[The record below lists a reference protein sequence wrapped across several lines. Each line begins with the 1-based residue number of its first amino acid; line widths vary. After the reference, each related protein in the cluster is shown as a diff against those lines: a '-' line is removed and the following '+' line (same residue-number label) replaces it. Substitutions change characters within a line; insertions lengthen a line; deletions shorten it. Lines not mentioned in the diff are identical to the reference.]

1 MQNNILNQKK
11 EKGLEL
17 APIINKYLS
26 LWRWFFLGTFI
37 SMIIAIMYLR
47 YTTPQY
53 KASATILVKDEK
65 KGGMLSELS
74 AFSEL
79 GLGGV
84 KSNIDNE
91 IEILKSRSLIENTVK
106 RLNLNVS
113 LLMIGRIN
121 NGEIYKTPPIKVN
134 FYNKTVR
141 FYNSVTSFSFTEL
154 DSNTFKIDNT
164 LNKNNVFCYG
174 DLIKT
179 KVGDLIIKKSK
190 GYVLKESEKKLSI
203 FISPINKVVNSFR
216 SRLEV
221 MPLSKTSSIV
231 DVSMVDA
238 DFFKAEDFL
247 NNLIQIYNENAI
259 WDKNFISEK
268 TSDFIVNRLNLITQ
282 ELDGVENDVE
292 SFKTANKLTD
302 IDSEA
307 KIYLEG
313 SNQYN
318 NKGIDIDVQL
328 NVVSSMLDFLKKST
342 NSDLLPTNIINN
354 QENATGL
361 INNYNQLILNRNR
374 ILKTATLENPS
385 VIKIDQEISSLK
397 ATILNSLRRL
407 QSTLTI
413 QKRDSD
419 NQFGI
424 INAKIGKIP
433 VQEHK
438 FRVIARQQKVKEELY
453 LYLLQKREESAIS
466 LSATEANARVI
477 DPAKSLEIPVL
488 PNRKSVYLIALLLG
502 LIIPFSIINLI
513 ELLDTKVKTRFDIT
527 DKFNIPFLGDVP
539 KALTPNL
546 IIDTASRTST
556 AEALRIVRTNID
568 YMLTQVPDD
577 KAKCIF
583 VTSTI
588 PGEGKTFL
596 SVNLAAVFAHSGKK
610 VLLIGMDI
618 RKPKLDEYFGLS
630 DTKGLTDY
638 LSTKNVDITDYIKP
652 IKEFESFEVLL
663 GGVIPPNPTEMLMS
677 KKLDELFAQLKGEY
691 DYIIV
696 DTAPVSLVSDTLIIA
711 KHADTFVYVIRANYL
726 DKNLLSVPD
735 TLHTENKLPNMAF
748 ILNDTQISKGYGYGG
763 YGYGGY
769 GYGAYGYGVT
779 VEKKPWYKK
788 IFKK

>member
-1 MQNNILNQKK
+1 MQNNIVNQKK

-17 APIINKYLS
+17 APIINKYLG
-26 LWRWFFLGTFI
+26 LWKWFFLGTLVC
-37 SMIIAIMYLR
+37 MLLAVLYLR

-84 KSNIDNE
+84 KSNVDNE

-113 LLMIGRIN
+113 LFMIGRIN
-121 NGEIYKTPPIKVN
+121 NGEIYKTPPIEVH
-134 FYNKTVR
+134 FFNKKLR
-141 FYNSVTSFSFTEL
+141 FYSSGISLTFTEL
-154 DSNTFKIDNT
+154 DNNTFKIDNT
-164 LNKNNVFCYG
+164 LHKSEVFCYG

-190 GYVLKESEKKLSI
+190 GHILEDDEKKLTI
-203 FISPINKVVNSFR
+203 VVSPIDKVVNNFR

-221 MPLSKTSSIV
+221 TPLSKTSSIV
-231 DVSMVDA
+231 DLSIIDA

-247 NNLIQIYNENAI
+247 NNLIQIYNDNAVS
-259 WDKNFISEK
+259 DKNFISEK

-354 QENATGL
+354 QENAAGL
-361 INNYNQLILNRNR
+361 IDKYNQLILDRNR
-374 ILKTATLENPS
+374 ILKTATVENPS
-385 VIKIDQEISSLK
+385 VVKIDQQINSFK
-397 ATILNSLRRL
+397 ATILSSLRRL

-413 QKRDSD
+413 QKRDSE

-466 LSATEANARVI
+466 LSATEPNARVI
-477 DPAKSLEIPVL
+477 DPAKSLDSPVL
-488 PNRKSVYLIALLLG
+488 PNRKSIYLIALLLG
-502 LIIPFSIINLI
+502 LVIPFSIINI
-513 ELLDTKVKTRFDIT
+513 VELLDTKVKTRFDIT

-539 KALTPNL
+539 KALTPSS
-546 IIDTASRTST
+546 IIDTTSRTST
-556 AEALRIVRTNID
+556 AEALRIVRTNLD
-568 YMLTQVPDD
+568 YMLTQVPEG

-618 RKPKLDEYFGLS
+618 RKPKLDEYVGLT

-652 IKEFESFEVLL
+652 INGFEAFEVLL

-677 KKLDELFAQLKGEY
+677 KKVDELFAQLKGEY

-696 DTAPVSLVSDTLIIA
+696 DTAPVSLVSDTLIVA
-711 KHADTFVYVIRANYL
+711 KHADTFAYVVRANYL
-726 DKNLLSVPD
+726 DKSMLTIPD
-735 TLHTENKLPNMAF
+735 ILHTENKLPNMAF
-748 ILNDTQISKGYGYGG
+748 ILNDTQVAKGYGYGG

-769 GYGAYGYGVT
+769 GYGGYGYGVA